1 MKSLLALESDP
12 QAEFAAAD
20 VVLQI
25 KALFADCPYL
35 CGFAVED
42 VGALHGDAGSHEMEG
57 SFVVTHVSFGIPFSL
72 EEARQKRALI
82 ASVIAELV
90 AAQPDAYELLRDR
103 TFARTLH

>member
-20 VVLQI
+20 LALQV
-25 KALFADCPYL
+25 KSLFADCPYL

-42 VGALHGDAGSHEMEG
+42 VGRLYEDAQLHERESG
-57 SFVVTHVSFGIPFSL
+57 FVITHVSFGIPIGL
-72 EEARQKRALI
+72 DEARQVRALI
-82 ASVIAELV
+82 ASVVADLV
-90 AAQPDAYELLRDR
+90 DAQPGADELLRDR